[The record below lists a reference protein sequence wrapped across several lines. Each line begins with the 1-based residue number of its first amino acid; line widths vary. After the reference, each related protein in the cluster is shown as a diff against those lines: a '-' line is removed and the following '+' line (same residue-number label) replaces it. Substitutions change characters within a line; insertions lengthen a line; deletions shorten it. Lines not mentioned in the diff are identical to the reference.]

1 MQQYG
6 DSAQRHRWKK
16 KKLTTV
22 SETVYH
28 DHDMQTDT
36 AFDHL
41 EQITERTP
49 QET

>member
-6 DSAQRHRWKK
+6 DSAQRHRWTKQ
-16 KKLTTV
+16 LTTV
-22 SETVYH
+22 SEIVYH

-41 EQITERTP
+41 EQIT
-49 QET
+49 